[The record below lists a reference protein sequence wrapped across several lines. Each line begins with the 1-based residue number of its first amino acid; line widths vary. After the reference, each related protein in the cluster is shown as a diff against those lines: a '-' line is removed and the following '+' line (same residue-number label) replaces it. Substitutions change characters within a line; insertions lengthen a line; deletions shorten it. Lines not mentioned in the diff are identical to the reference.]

1 MEAVT
6 VGLRLIPREEKFFDL
21 FVQQAENVL
30 KGAQQLKD
38 LMENYTDL
46 DQKRLLIEK
55 TESHGD
61 EIAHTILEKLNT
73 TFITPMDRE
82 DIHALTSALDD
93 ILDLIHGTAQRLHL
107 YHVVK
112 VTPEASKLAS
122 IILRASEETLELI
135 RVLDKMKKPKA
146 MKERWIE
153 VNRLENEGDAVSRAA
168 IAGLFENETNP
179 IEVIKWKELYEHLE
193 TAIDKCEDAVNIVE
207 AVCLKN
213 A

>member
-1 MEAVT
+1 M
-6 VGLRLIPREEKFFDL
+6 GLRLIPREEKFFEM

-30 KGAQQLKD
+30 EGARQLKA
-38 LMENYTDL
+38 LMEDYTDL

-55 TESHGD
+55 TENNGD
-61 EIAHTILEKLNT
+61 EIAHRILEKLNT

-93 ILDLIHGTAQRLHL
+93 ILDLIHATAMRLHL
-107 YHVVK
+107 YHVNA
-112 VTPEASKLAS
+112 VTPDATKLAN
-122 IILRASEETLELI
+122 IILRASEETLALI
-135 RVLDKMKKPKA
+135 RDLDKMKKPKY

-153 VNRLENEGDAVSRAA
+153 VNRLENEGDTISRAA
-168 IAGLFENETNP
+168 IASLFENETNP

>member
-1 MEAVT
+1 
-6 VGLRLIPREEKFFDL
+6 VGLKLIPREEKFFDM
-21 FVQQAENVL
+21 FVQQADNVAE
-30 KGAQQLKD
+30 GARQLKALLED
-38 LMENYTDL
+38 YTDIE
-46 DQKRLLIEK
+46 QKRLLIEK
-55 TESHGD
+55 TENNGD
-61 EIAHTILEKLNT
+61 EIAHRILEKLNT

-82 DIHALTSALDD
+82 DIHALTCALDD
-93 ILDLIHGTAQRLHL
+93 ILDLIHATAMRLHL
-107 YHVVK
+107 YGVNTVRPDA
-112 VTPEASKLAS
+112 TKLAN

-135 RVLDKMKKPKA
+135 RDLDKIKKPKN

-153 VNRLENEGDAVSRAA
+153 VNRLENEGDSVSRAA
-168 IAGLFENETNP
+168 IASLFENEINP

>member
-1 MEAVT
+1 M
-6 VGLRLIPREEKFFDL
+6 GLRIIPREEKFFEM
-21 FVQQAENVL
+21 FVQQAENAL
-30 KGAQQLKD
+30 EGAKQLKD
-38 LMENYTDL
+38 LLENYTDV

-61 EIAHTILEKLNT
+61 EIAHKILEKLNT

-93 ILDLIHGTAQRLHL
+93 ILDLIHATAMRLNL
-107 YHVVK
+107 YSVNTI
-112 VTPEASKLAS
+112 TPEAVQLAN
-122 IILRASEETLELI
+122 IILRATEETAAL
-135 RVLDKMKKPKA
+135 VSDLDKMSKPKC

-153 VNRLENEGDAVSRAA
+153 VNRLENESDPVSRAA
-168 IAGLFENETNP
+168 IAALLERETNP

-193 TAIDKCEDAVNIVE
+193 TAIDKCEDAVNIIE

>member
-1 MEAVT
+1 M
-6 VGLRLIPREEKFFDL
+6 GLRLIPREEKFFEL
-21 FVQQAENVL
+21 FVQQAENVAE
-30 KGAQQLKD
+30 GARQLKD
-38 LMENYTDL
+38 LLENYTEL
-46 DQKRLLIEK
+46 DQKRMLIEK

-93 ILDLIHGTAQRLHL
+93 ILDLIHATAQRLHL
-107 YHVVK
+107 YRVK
-112 VTPEASKLAS
+112 TVTPESCSLAN
-122 IILRASEETLELI
+122 IIVRATEETLALI
-135 RVLDKMKKPKA
+135 RDLDKMKKPKF

-153 VNRLENEGDAVSRAA
+153 VNRLENEGDTVSRKA

-179 IEVIKWKELYEHLE
+179 IEVIKWKDLYERLE
-193 TAIDKCEDAVNIVE
+193 SAIDKCEDAVNIVE

>member
-1 MEAVT
+1 MR
-6 VGLRLIPREEKFFDL
+6 LRLIPRDEKFFEM

-30 KGAQQLKD
+30 DGARQLKGLLED
-38 LMENYTDL
+38 YTDL

-55 TESHGD
+55 TENNGD
-61 EIAHTILEKLNT
+61 EIAHRILEKLNT

-82 DIHALTSALDD
+82 DIHALTCALDD
-93 ILDLIHGTAQRLHL
+93 ILDLIYATSTRLHL
-107 YHVVK
+107 YGVSK
-112 VTPEASKLAS
+112 VTPDAITLAN
-122 IILRASEETLELI
+122 IIFRAAEETLALI
-135 RVLDKMKKPKA
+135 RDLDKMKKPKH

-153 VNRLENEGDAVSRAA
+153 VNRLENEGDVVSRAA

-193 TAIDKCEDAVNIVE
+193 TATDKCEDAVNIVE

>member
-1 MEAVT
+1 M
-6 VGLRLIPREEKFFDL
+6 GLKLIPREEKFFEL

-30 KGAQQLKD
+30 EGARQLKD
-38 LMENYTDL
+38 LLTDYTDL
-46 DQKRLLIEK
+46 DSKRMRIEK

-93 ILDLIHGTAQRLHL
+93 ILDLIHATAQRLHL
-107 YHVVK
+107 YHVST
-112 VTPEASKLAS
+112 VTPQASSLAS
-122 IILRASEETLELI
+122 IILRACEETTALI
-135 RVLDKMKKPKA
+135 RDLDKMRKPKA

>member
-1 MEAVT
+1 M
-6 VGLRLIPREEKFFDL
+6 GLRIIPREEKFFEM
-21 FVQQAENVL
+21 FVQQAENAL
-30 KGAQQLKD
+30 EGAKQLKD
-38 LMENYTDL
+38 LLENYTDV

-61 EIAHTILEKLNT
+61 EIAHKILEKLNT

-93 ILDLIHGTAQRLHL
+93 ILDLIHATAMRLNL
-107 YHVVK
+107 YSVNTI
-112 VTPEASKLAS
+112 TPEAVQLAN
-122 IILRASEETLELI
+122 IILRATEETAAL
-135 RVLDKMKKPKA
+135 VSDLDKMSKPKC

-153 VNRLENEGDAVSRAA
+153 VNRLENEGDSVSRAA
-168 IAGLFENETNP
+168 IAALFERETNP

-193 TAIDKCEDAVNIVE
+193 TAIDKCEDAVNIIE

>member
-1 MEAVT
+1 M
-6 VGLRLIPREEKFFDL
+6 GLKIIPREEKFFDL

-30 KGAQQLKD
+30 KGARQLEDLLKD
-38 LMENYTDL
+38 YSNV
-46 DQKRLLIEK
+46 DQKRMLIEK
-55 TESHGD
+55 TESQGD

-93 ILDLIHGTAQRLHL
+93 ILDLIHATAQRLQL
-107 YHVVK
+107 YRVQNI
-112 VTPEASKLAS
+112 TPDAIKLAG
-122 IILRASEETLELI
+122 IILRAAEETDALI
-135 RVLDKMKKPKA
+135 RDLDKMKKPKS

-153 VNRLENEGDAVSRAA
+153 VNRLENEGDAVSRRA

>member
-1 MEAVT
+1 M
-6 VGLRLIPREEKFFDL
+6 GLRLIPREEKFFDM
-21 FVQQAENVL
+21 FVLQADNALE
-30 KGAQQLKD
+30 GAKQLKD
-38 LMENYTDL
+38 LLENYTDV
-46 DQKRLLIEK
+46 DQKRLMIEK

-61 EIAHTILEKLNT
+61 EIAHKILEKLNT

-93 ILDLIHGTAQRLHL
+93 ILDLIHATAMRLHL
-107 YHVVK
+107 YRVD
-112 VTPEASKLAS
+112 TIRPEAGQLAN
-122 IILRASEETLELI
+122 IILRATEETAALV
-135 RVLDKMKKPKA
+135 RDLDKMKKPKS

-153 VNRLENEGDAVSRAA
+153 VNRLENEGDSVSRAA
-168 IAGLFENETNP
+168 IASLFEKETNP

-207 AVCLKN
+207 AVVLKN

>member
-1 MEAVT
+1 MR
-6 VGLRLIPREEKFFDL
+6 LKLIPREEKFFDL

-30 KGAQQLKD
+30 VGAQQLKD
-38 LMENYTDL
+38 LLENYTDL
-46 DQKRLLIEK
+46 DQKRMIIDK

-61 EIAHTILEKLNT
+61 EIAHGILEKLNT

-82 DIHALTSALDD
+82 DIHALTAALDD
-93 ILDLIHGTAQRLHL
+93 ILDLINAAAQRLHL
-107 YHVVK
+107 YRVSA
-112 VTPEASKLAS
+112 VTPEAVALAN
-122 IILRASEETLELI
+122 IIVRAADEIVYLI
-135 RVLDKMKKPKA
+135 KDLDKMKNPRS

-168 IAGLFENETNP
+168 IAGLFDCQTDP

-193 TAIDKCEDAVNIVE
+193 TAIDKCEDAANIVE